1 MYPMAP
7 KGRNRD
13 AHATFAGFVFQV
25 NVTILHWLKLL
36 PGQHL
41 ELEAG
46 EDIDLIQEAAALG
59 LNDLSRLQ
67 QVKQLRK
74 KRLTLRSED
83 ALEAIANFCEHR
95 QSKPGQQQEFRFLTT
110 TQARREQ
117 KWTGAGNGIE
127 TWEKVRAG
135 HLRDEGRTTAII
147 AIKDFLVTCVPRVP
161 KNIRTPFEEVV
172 RGDYEQFAAMV
183 DSFEWAL
190 GTGDH
195 KDYEEKIVVA
205 LGQGEAKRTR
215 ENARRLYHDLFAF
228 VFRLLTE
235 PGPKVL
241 TRELLA
247 GEIKVT
253 NAELIATARLREWID
268 KVDAIL
274 ERHELEIKELRTR
287 IPVERARTFYEP
299 DASAEYSSKNGP
311 LFDFNQRL
319 QGRRT
324 RLAELNAFLADPA
337 QRIAVLPGRGGIGK
351 TKLLRDWS
359 AGVAGWKVLWVS
371 QHGMWHEG
379 SVNEIPSTDTVL
391 IADDAHL
398 YDDLDKIIGLIS
410 SRASGPEPRL
420 KLVIATRPSGIGRI
434 DEMLARLASS
444 TSVVRF
450 KKLPI
455 VSLGATVEI
464 AKEVLGPVYEHLAD
478 RLAWASR
485 DTPLITVV
493 GGKLIARGHITHDL
507 LVNDKD
513 FRREVF
519 SKFHEERTGE
529 LPASGHPKNV
539 LLSLI
544 AAVQPVYPD
553 RDNFIPR
560 AAAFL
565 SLRPD
570 EIHDGLD
577 FLETRE
583 VLVRGGGR
591 LRIVP
596 DLFADYLLE
605 LASIYDDGR
614 SKGYAD
620 SVFAHFEKTHFVNLL
635 RNFGELDWRITR
647 DGKDSRILDEIWS
660 LIFKRFQSQNATE
673 RRHFLRTVLQIA
685 PYQQERVHRLAK
697 IAMDKPVPASWSGIL
712 RSTQENILALLPSLL
727 GVTIF
732 HDKSSAD
739 AFTRLWKL
747 AHNPSSG
754 VSGPAQRTLKSAI
767 GYERYKYLSDNGR
780 VLAFAEK
787 LTESTSSFDGEFTP
801 FDLFTEL
808 LEREVEINAWRG
820 GSFRLMWHPV
830 PYDSTRELRE
840 RVLHLIDR
848 ATYSHCPRIAV
859 LAARS
864 CMSAL
869 GEFHPHLRSGPTTEE
884 LDWQDKERL
893 AVLEMLRRRIA
904 HGSLWFPLAWKLHR
918 ILRSVERSQH
928 QSEGVKVVAA
938 SLHRELPQ
946 PDRFALFDLFCTN
959 EYEDPGEGGFPFKE
973 RHDREDAVIAEFEAS
988 VTNGEDQVQVAEELL
1003 QLATSAGIS
1012 PQSMGSMF
1020 SRMCRSRVFLNGF
1033 SEYAL
1038 KHPDSL
1044 VAGAA
1049 GIAISCW
1056 RYTDRAEFARYGML
1070 FAQSEH
1076 IRIARSAAA
1085 GVSQGPVEEP
1095 LGQEDL
1101 DILTVLAGRNEPGI
1115 LHTIIYGL
1123 KRLTRVA
1130 SFRPAALNLI
1140 AGLKIGNG
1148 NYSGLAR
1155 EYCEIFSPWGLSV
1168 AMLTPALAEKML
1180 ANLVEVDELNDHSFD
1195 HLLVNIS
1202 EVTSGAVV
1210 SFLEARIL
1218 HADELSERGAEE
1230 DEEAYEPIPSY
1241 SSPSVLRGARN
1252 TPEYQDALRR
1262 LIELM
1267 KKYPEFEN
1275 QVASIFWRMADV
1287 WPMDEPGTE
1296 AFAALDGL
1304 LHTSDPDDVRI
1315 LLRSLDHAPLGLT
1328 ISHSMFALHV
1338 LWSCADFGEEL
1349 KEAAISCLVNRCFA
1363 SGGAQAVQPGSR
1375 ITVRSGLAE
1384 PWLEKVRELL
1394 SHSPPDSLAYELL
1407 NRIED
1412 NAAPIFHTI
1421 DVSEFV
1427 GDAEEPEEE

>member
-1 MYPMAP
+1 MYRMAP
-7 KGRNRD
+7 RGRNRD

-74 KRLTLRSED
+74 KRLTLRSDD

-95 QSKPGQQQEFRFLTT
+95 RSKPGQNQEFRFLTT

-117 KWTGAGNGIE
+117 KWTGSGSGIE
-127 TWEKVRAG
+127 IWEKVRTG
-135 HLRDEGRTTAII
+135 HLRGEARTAAII
-147 AIKDFLVTCVPRVP
+147 AIKDFLVTCIPRVP
-161 KNIRTPFEEVV
+161 KNIRAPFEEVV

-190 GTGDH
+190 ATGDH
-195 KDYEEKIVVA
+195 KDYQDKILVA
-205 LGQGEAKRTR
+205 LEQGDPKRTR

-235 PGPKVL
+235 SGPKVL

-253 NAELIATARLREWID
+253 NAELIAAARLREWID
-268 KVDAIL
+268 KVDAVL
-274 ERHELEIKELRTR
+274 ERHEQEIKELRTR

-299 DASAEYSSKNGP
+299 EASAEYSSKNGP

-319 QGRRT
+319 QGRRS

-359 AGVAGWKVLWVS
+359 AGVAGWKILWVS

-379 SVNEIPSTDTVL
+379 SVSEIPSTDTVL

-398 YDDLDKIIGLIS
+398 YDDIDKIIGLIS
-410 SRASGPEPRL
+410 SRGSGPELL

-444 TSVVRF
+444 IAVVRF

-455 VSLGATVEI
+455 VSLGATAEI
-464 AKEVLGPVYEHLAD
+464 AKEVLGLVYEQRAD
-478 RLAWASR
+478 QLAWVSR

-493 GGKLIARGHITHDL
+493 GGKLIARGQITPDL

-529 LPASGHPKNV
+529 LPASGRTKNV

-583 VLVRGGGR
+583 VLVRGAGR

-635 RNFGELDWRITR
+635 RNFGELDWRITH

-660 LIFKRFQSQNATE
+660 LILKRFQRQNATE
-673 RRHFLRTVLQIA
+673 RRHFLRTVQQIV

-697 IAMDKPVPASWSGIL
+697 IAMDKPVPPSGASII
-712 RSTQENILALLPSLL
+712 RSTQEDILALLPPLL

-739 AFTRLWKL
+739 AFARLWKL
-747 AHNPSSG
+747 AHNPSSE
-754 VSGPAQRTLKSAI
+754 VSRPAQRTLRSAI
-767 GYERYKYLSDNGR
+767 GYERYKYLSDNGSM
-780 VLAFAEK
+780 LTFAEK
-787 LTESTSSFDGEFTP
+787 LADTTSSFDGEFTP

-808 LEREVEINAWRG
+808 LEREVEINEWRG

-830 PYDSTRELRE
+830 PYVLTRELRE
-840 RVLHLIDR
+840 RVLHLLDL
-848 ATYSHCPRIAV
+848 ATYSPCPRVAV
-859 LAARS
+859 LAVRS
-864 CMSAL
+864 FVRAL
-869 GEFHPHLRSGPTTEE
+869 GEFHPHLSSGPTTEE
-884 LDWQDKERL
+884 LAWQDKERL
-893 AVLEMLRRRIA
+893 AVLEMLRRRIS
-904 HGSLWFPLAWKLHR
+904 HDSLSLPLAWKLHR
-918 ILRSVERSQH
+918 ILRSVEGSEH
-928 QSEGVKVVAA
+928 QSESVKAVAT
-938 SLHRELPQ
+938 SLHLELPH

-959 EYEDPGEGGFPFKE
+959 EYEDPGEGGFPSE
-973 RHDREDAVIAEFEAS
+973 GRRDREDAGIADFEAN
-988 VTNGEDQVQVAEELL
+988 VTNGEDQVGVVEELL
-1003 QLATSAGIS
+1003 QRATSAGIR
-1012 PQSMGSMF
+1012 PQSMESML
-1020 SRMCRSRVFLNGF
+1020 SRMCRSREFLKGL

-1038 KHPDSL
+1038 KHPDSI
-1044 VAGAA
+1044 VAGRV
-1049 GIAISCW
+1049 GVAISCW

-1070 FAQSEH
+1070 FDRSEHVRIAQSV
-1076 IRIARSAAA
+1076 AA
-1085 GVSQGPVEEP
+1085 GVSQGPIEEP

-1101 DILTVLAGRNEPGI
+1101 DILTVLAGRDEPGI

-1123 KRLTRVA
+1123 KRLTRIA
-1130 SFRPAALNLI
+1130 SFRPAALDLI
-1140 AGLKIGNG
+1140 AGLKIGNH
-1148 NYSGLAR
+1148 SGLAR
-1155 EYCEIFSPWGLSV
+1155 EYCDIFSPWGLSA

-1180 ANLVEVDELNDHSFD
+1180 ANLVDVDELNDHSFD

-1202 EVTSGAVV
+1202 GVTSGAVV

-1218 HADELSERGAEE
+1218 HAAELAEPEAEE
-1230 DEEAYEPIPSY
+1230 DEEEYEPIPSHF
-1241 SSPSVLRGARN
+1241 SPSVLRGARN
-1252 TPEYQDALRR
+1252 TPEYQDTLRR

-1267 KKYPEFEN
+1267 KKYPEHET
-1275 QVASIFWRMADV
+1275 QVASIFWHMADV
-1287 WPMDEPGTE
+1287 WPVDEPGTE

-1304 LHTSDPDDVRI
+1304 LHTSDSDDARI

-1328 ISHSMFALHV
+1328 ISHPMFALHV

-1349 KEAAISCLVNRCFA
+1349 KEAAIFCLVNRCFA
-1363 SGGAQAVQPGSR
+1363 SGGAQAVQPGSP
-1375 ITVRSGLAE
+1375 IMVRSGLAE
-1384 PWLEKVRELL
+1384 PWRQKVQEIL
-1394 SHSPPDSLAYELL
+1394 SNCLPDTLAYELFKS
-1407 NRIED
+1407 IED
-1412 NAAPIFHTI
+1412 ASSPVFHTI
-1421 DVSEFV
+1421 DVSEFLR
-1427 GDAEEPEEE
+1427 DEEEPEEE

>member
-7 KGRNRD
+7 RGRNRD

-46 EDIDLIQEAAALG
+46 EDIDLIQEAAAQG
-59 LNDLSRLQ
+59 LSDLSRLQ

-95 QSKPGQQQEFRFLTT
+95 RSKPGQAQEFRFLTT

-117 KWTGAGNGIE
+117 KWDGIGNGIE
-127 TWEKVRAG
+127 TWEKVRTG
-135 HLRDEGRTTAII
+135 HLRGEARTAAVT
-147 AIKDFLVTCVPRVP
+147 AIKDFLVTCIPRAP
-161 KNIRTPFEEVV
+161 KNIRAPFEEAV
-172 RGDYEQFAAMV
+172 RGEYEQFAAMV

-195 KDYEEKIVVA
+195 KDYEEKI
-205 LGQGEAKRTR
+205 LISLEQGEPKRTR

-253 NAELIATARLREWID
+253 NFDLIAAARLREWID
-268 KVDAIL
+268 KVDAAL
-274 ERHELEIKELRTR
+274 ERHEQEINELKTR

-299 DASAEYSSKNGP
+299 DASAEYSSKSGP

-319 QGRRT
+319 QGRRS
-324 RLAELNAFLADPA
+324 RLAELNAFLADSA

-359 AGVAGWKVLWVS
+359 AGVPGWKVLWVS

-379 SVNEIPSTDTVL
+379 SVHEIPSTDTVL

-410 SRASGPEPRL
+410 SRTSGPEPRL
-420 KLVIATRPSGIGRI
+420 KLVIGTRPSGTGRI

-444 TSVVRF
+444 TSIVRF

-455 VSLGATVEI
+455 VSLGATAEI
-464 AKEVLGPVYEHLAD
+464 AKDVLGPVYEHLAGQ
-478 RLAWASR
+478 LAWASR

-493 GGKLIARGHITHDL
+493 GGKLIARGQITPDL

-529 LPASGHPKNV
+529 LPASGRPKNV

-583 VLVRGGGR
+583 VLVRGAGR

-660 LIFKRFQSQNATE
+660 LIFKRFQSQNASE

-697 IAMDKPVPASWSGIL
+697 IAMDKPVPSSHSGIL
-712 RSTQENILALLPSLL
+712 RSTQEDVLALLPPIL
-727 GVTIF
+727 GITIF

-739 AFTRLWKL
+739 AFARLWRL
-747 AHNPSSG
+747 ARNPSSE
-754 VSGPAQRTLKSAI
+754 VSGPAQGTLRSAI

-787 LTESTSSFDGEFTP
+787 LAESTNSFDGDFTP

-808 LEREVEINAWRG
+808 LEREVEINEWRG

-830 PYDSTRELRE
+830 PYDSTHELRE

-848 ATYSHCPRIAV
+848 ATHSPCPRIAV
-859 LAARS
+859 MAARS
-864 CMSAL
+864 FVSAL

-884 LDWQDKERL
+884 LDWQNKERL
-893 AVLEMLRRRIA
+893 SVLDMLRHRIVD
-904 HGSLWFPLAWKLHR
+904 GSLSLPLAWKLHR
-918 ILRSVERSQH
+918 ILRSVERSEY
-928 QSEGVKVVAA
+928 QSESIKVVAS

-959 EYEDPGEGGFPFKE
+959 EYEDPGEGGYPSKE
-973 RHDREDAVIAEFEAS
+973 RHDREDAAIAEFEAS
-988 VTNGEDQVQVAEELL
+988 VTNGEDQVQAVEGLI
-1003 QLATSAGIS
+1003 QLATSAGIR
-1012 PQSMGSMF
+1012 PQSMESML
-1020 SRMCRSRVFLNGF
+1020 SRMCRSRVFLKGF

-1044 VAGAA
+1044 VAGGV

-1056 RYTDRAEFARYGML
+1056 RYTDLAEFARYGLL

-1076 IRIARSAAA
+1076 IRIARSTAA

-1101 DILTVLAGRNEPGI
+1101 NILTVFAGRDEPGV

-1123 KRLTRVA
+1123 KRLTRIV
-1130 SFRPAALNLI
+1130 SFRPVALDLI
-1140 AGLKIGNG
+1140 AGMKIGNHT
-1148 NYSGLAR
+1148 GLAR
-1155 EYCEIFSPWGLSV
+1155 EYCDIFSPWGLPV

-1195 HLLVNIS
+1195 HLLVNIFG
-1202 EVTSGAVV
+1202 VTSGAVV

-1218 HADELSERGAEE
+1218 HAAELAERGAEE
-1230 DEEAYEPIPSY
+1230 DEEEYEPIPSH

-1267 KKYPEFEN
+1267 KKYPEHES
-1275 QVASIFWRMADV
+1275 QLASIFWHMADV

-1304 LHTSDPDDVRI
+1304 LHTSEIDDARI
-1315 LLRSLDHAPLGLT
+1315 LLRSLDHAPLGLA
-1328 ISHSMFALHV
+1328 ISHPMFALHV
-1338 LWSCADFGEEL
+1338 LWNCADFGEKL
-1349 KEAAISCLVNRCFA
+1349 KDTAISCLVNRCFA

-1384 PWLEKVRELL
+1384 PWLEKVKELL
-1394 SHSPPDSLAYELL
+1394 SHCPPDSLAYELFK
-1407 NRIED
+1407 RIED
-1412 NAAPIFHTI
+1412 SAAPIFHTI
-1421 DVSEFV
+1421 DVSEFL
-1427 GDAEEPEEE
+1427 GDEEEPEED

>member
-7 KGRNRD
+7 RGRNRD

-25 NVTILHWLKLL
+25 NVTIVDWLKLL

-46 EDIDLIQEAAALG
+46 EDIDLIQEAAVLG

-74 KRLTLRSED
+74 KRLTLRSDD

-95 QSKPGQQQEFRFLTT
+95 RSKPGQNQEFRFLTT
-110 TQARREQ
+110 TRARREQ
-117 KWTGAGNGIE
+117 KWTGAGSGIE
-127 TWEKVRAG
+127 TWEKVRTG
-135 HLRDEGRTTAII
+135 HLRDEERTAAIT
-147 AIKDFLVTCVPRVP
+147 AIKDFLGTCIPRVP
-161 KNIRTPFEEVV
+161 KNIRAPFEEVV

-190 GTGDH
+190 GTGNH
-195 KDYEEKIVVA
+195 KDYEEKILVA
-205 LGQGEAKRTR
+205 IEQREPKRTR

-253 NAELIATARLREWID
+253 NAELIAAARLREWID

-274 ERHELEIKELRTR
+274 ERHEQEIKELRTR

-299 DASAEYSSKNGP
+299 EASAEYSSKNGP

-324 RLAELNAFLADPA
+324 RLTELSAFLADPA

-379 SVNEIPSTDTVL
+379 SVSEIPSTDTVL

-444 TSVVRF
+444 TAVVRF

-455 VSLGATVEI
+455 VSLGATAEI

-478 RLAWASR
+478 QLAWVSR

-493 GGKLIARGHITHDL
+493 GGKLMARGQITPDL

-529 LPASGHPKNV
+529 LPASGRPKNV

-577 FLETRE
+577 FLDTRE
-583 VLVRGGGR
+583 VLVQGGGR
-591 LRIVP
+591 FRIVP

-614 SKGYAD
+614 SKRYAD
-620 SVFAHFEKTHFVNLL
+620 SVFAHFEETHFVNLL

-660 LIFKRFQSQNATE
+660 LILKRFQGQNATE
-673 RRHFLRTVLQIA
+673 RRHFLRTVQQIA

-697 IAMDKPVPASWSGIL
+697 IAMDKPVPPSGARIF
-712 RSTQENILALLPSLL
+712 RSTQEDILALLPPLL

-739 AFTRLWKL
+739 AFARLWEL
-747 AHNPSSG
+747 AHNPSSE

-787 LTESTSSFDGEFTP
+787 LAESTRSFDGEFTP

-808 LEREVEINAWRG
+808 LEREVEINEWRG
-820 GSFRLMWHPV
+820 GSFTFTWHPV
-830 PYDSTRELRE
+830 PHDLTRDLRE
-840 RVLHLIDR
+840 KVLHLMDQ
-848 ATYSHCPRIAV
+848 ATYSPSPRIAV
-859 LAARS
+859 LATRAFVH
-864 CMSAL
+864 AL

-893 AVLEMLRRRIA
+893 TVLEMFRGRIA
-904 HGSLWFPLAWKLHR
+904 HGSLSLPLAWKLHR

-928 QSEGVKVVAA
+928 QSESVKVVAT
-938 SLHRELPQ
+938 SLHRQLHQSE
-946 PDRFALFDLFCTN
+946 RFALFDLFCTN
-959 EYEDPGEGGFPFKE
+959 EYEDMDEGGFASQE
-973 RHDREDAVIAEFEAS
+973 RRNREEAVIADFEAS
-988 VTNGEDQVQVAEELL
+988 VTNGEDQVRAVEELL
-1003 QLATSAGIS
+1003 QRAASAGIRPPS
-1012 PQSMGSMF
+1012 IESML
-1020 SRMCRSRVFLNGF
+1020 SRMCRSPEFLRGF

-1038 KHPDSL
+1038 KHPDSI
-1044 VAGAA
+1044 VAGGV

-1070 FAQSEH
+1070 FARSEH
-1076 IRIARSAAA
+1076 VRLAQSVAA
-1085 GVSQGPVEEP
+1085 GVAQGPIEEP
-1095 LGQEDL
+1095 LGQEDFE
-1101 DILTVLAGRNEPGI
+1101 ILTVLAGRHEPNI
-1115 LHTIIYGL
+1115 LYAIIYGL
-1123 KRLTRVA
+1123 KRLTRIA
-1130 SFRPAALNLI
+1130 SFRAAALGLI
-1140 AGLKIGNG
+1140 AGLKIGN
-1148 NYSGLAR
+1148 NPGLAR
-1155 EYCEIFSPWGLSV
+1155 EYCNIFSPWGGLPV
-1168 AMLTPALAEKML
+1168 AMLTPAMAEKML
-1180 ANLVEVDELNDHSFD
+1180 ANLVEVDELDDHSFD
-1195 HLLVNIS
+1195 QLLVNIS
-1202 EVTSGAVV
+1202 GVTSGAVV
-1210 SFLEARIL
+1210 SFLEDRIFC
-1218 HADELSERGAEE
+1218 AAELAEHGGEE
-1230 DEEAYEPIPSY
+1230 DEEYEPIPSHFSPPVL
-1241 SSPSVLRGARN
+1241 SSARH

-1267 KKYPEFEN
+1267 RKYPAYES
-1275 QVASIFWRMADV
+1275 QLASIFWRMADV
-1287 WPMDEPGTE
+1287 WPPDKPGTE
-1296 AFAALDGL
+1296 GFAALDGL
-1304 LHTSDPDDVRI
+1304 LHASDPDDVRI

-1328 ISHSMFALHV
+1328 ISHPMFALHV

-1375 ITVRSGLAE
+1375 ITVRSGLAQ

-1394 SHSPPDSLAYELL
+1394 SNCPPDSLAHELFK
-1407 NRIED
+1407 RIED

-1427 GDAEEPEEE
+1427 GDDEEPEEE

>member
-1 MYPMAP
+1 MHPMLP
-7 KGRNRD
+7 PRGRNRD
-13 AHATFAGFVFQV
+13 AHSTFAGFVFQV
-25 NVTILHWLKLL
+25 NVTILDWLKLL

-59 LNDLSRLQ
+59 HNDLSRLQ

-74 KRLTLRSED
+74 KRLTLRSGD

-95 QSKPGQQQEFRFLTT
+95 RSKPGQNQEFRFLTT

-127 TWEKVRAG
+127 TWEKVRTE
-135 HLRDEGRTTAII
+135 HLRGEARTTAII
-147 AIKDFLVTCVPRVP
+147 AIKDFLGTCIPRVP
-161 KNIRTPFEEVV
+161 KNIRAPFEELV

-195 KDYEEKIVVA
+195 KDYEEKILVA
-205 LGQGEAKRTR
+205 LEQGEPKRAR

-253 NAELIATARLREWID
+253 NAELIAAARLREWID

-274 ERHELEIKELRTR
+274 ERHEQEIKELRTR

-337 QRIAVLPGRGGIGK
+337 HRIAVLPGRGGIGK

-379 SVNEIPSTDTVL
+379 SVSEIPSTDTVL

-444 TSVVRF
+444 TAVVRF

-455 VSLGATVEI
+455 VSLGATAEI

-478 RLAWASR
+478 QLAWVSR

-493 GGKLIARGHITHDL
+493 GGKLIARGQITPDL

-529 LPASGHPKNV
+529 LPSSGRPKNV

-544 AAVQPVYPD
+544 AAVQPVFPD
-553 RDNFIPR
+553 RDNFVPR

-570 EIHDGLD
+570 EIHEGLD

-583 VLVRGGGR
+583 VLILGNGR

-620 SVFAHFEKTHFVNLL
+620 SIFAHFENTHFVNLL

-660 LIFKRFQSQNATE
+660 VIFKRFQGQDATE
-673 RRHFLRTVLQIA
+673 RRHFLRTVQQIA
-685 PYQQERVHRLAK
+685 PYQPERVHRLAK
-697 IAMDKPVPASWSGIL
+697 IAMDKPVSPSSSGFL
-712 RSTQENILALLPSLL
+712 RSTQEHILTLLPPIL
-727 GVTIF
+727 GVAVF
-732 HDKSSAD
+732 HEKSSAD
-739 AFTRLWKL
+739 AFARLWKL
-747 AHNPSSG
+747 AHSPSSE

-780 VLAFAEK
+780 VLAFVEK
-787 LTESTSSFDGEFTP
+787 LAESTGSFDGDFTP
-801 FDLFTEL
+801 FDLFAEL
-808 LEREVEINAWRG
+808 LEREVEINEWRG

-830 PYDSTRELRE
+830 PYDLTRELRE
-840 RVLHLIDR
+840 RALQFTDR
-848 ATYSHCPRIAV
+848 ATYSPCPRIAV

-864 CMSAL
+864 FVSAL
-869 GEFHPHLRSGPTTEE
+869 GEFHPHLRSGPTTVE
-884 LDWQDKERL
+884 LDWQNKERL
-893 AVLEMLRRRIA
+893 AVLEMLRRRIV
-904 HGSLWFPLAWKLHR
+904 HGSLSLPLAWKLHR
-918 ILRSVERSQH
+918 ILRSVERSGH
-928 QSEGVKVVAA
+928 QSECVKVVAA
-938 SLHRELPQ
+938 SLHLELPQ
-946 PDRFALFDLFCTN
+946 SERFALFDLFCTN
-959 EYEDPGEGGFPFKE
+959 EYEDMDEGGFPSQ
-973 RHDREDAVIAEFEAS
+973 DRRNREEAVIADFEAS
-988 VTNGEDQVQVAEELL
+988 VTKGEDQVQAIEDLL
-1003 QLATSAGIS
+1003 QQAASAGIR
-1012 PQSMGSMF
+1012 PQSMESML
-1020 SRMCRSRVFLNGF
+1020 SRMCRSREFLKGF

-1044 VAGAA
+1044 VAGGV

-1056 RYTDRAEFARYGML
+1056 RYNDRAEFARYGML

-1076 IRIARSAAA
+1076 LRIARSAAA

-1101 DILTVLAGRNEPGI
+1101 GILSVLAGRDEPGI

-1123 KRLTRVA
+1123 KRLTRIA
-1130 SFRPAALNLI
+1130 SFRPAALDLI
-1140 AGLKIGNG
+1140 AGLKIG

-1155 EYCEIFSPWGLSV
+1155 EYCEIFGPWGLSV
-1168 AMLTPALAEKML
+1168 TMLTPALAEKML
-1180 ANLVEVDELNDHSFD
+1180 ANLVEAYELNDHSFD

-1202 EVTSGAVV
+1202 GVASGAVV

-1218 HADELSERGAEE
+1218 HAGELAERGAEE
-1230 DEEAYEPIPSY
+1230 DEEEYEPIPSY
-1241 SSPSVLRGARN
+1241 SSASVLRGARN
-1252 TPEYQDALRR
+1252 TPEYQDTLRR

-1267 KKYPEFEN
+1267 KKYPEHES
-1275 QVASIFWRMADV
+1275 QVALFFWHMADV

-1304 LHTSDPDDVRI
+1304 LHTSDPDHVRI
-1315 LLRSLDHAPLGLT
+1315 LLRSLEHAPLGLA
-1328 ISHSMFALHV
+1328 ISHPMFALHV
-1338 LWSCADFGEEL
+1338 LWSCAGFGEEL
-1349 KEAAISCLVNRCFA
+1349 KDAAISCLVNGCFA
-1363 SGGAQAVQPGSR
+1363 SGSAQAVQPGSR

-1384 PWLEKVRELL
+1384 SWLDKVRELL
-1394 SHSPPDSLAYELL
+1394 SHCPPDSLAYELFK
-1407 NRIED
+1407 RIED

-1421 DVSEFV
+1421 DVSEFLR
-1427 GDAEEPEEE
+1427 DEEESEEE